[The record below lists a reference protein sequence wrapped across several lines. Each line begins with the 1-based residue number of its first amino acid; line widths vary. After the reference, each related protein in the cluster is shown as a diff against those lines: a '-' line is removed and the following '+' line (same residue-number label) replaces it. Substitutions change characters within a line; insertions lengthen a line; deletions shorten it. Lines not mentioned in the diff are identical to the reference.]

1 MKCKNCDFCDKSS
14 RPYYCTKDNAVID
27 MDCYNRGKKMN
38 CSETDRE
45 DREFMSDYIPWKI
58 SRGWH

>member
-1 MKCKNCDFCDKSS
+1 MKCKNCNYCDKSQL
-14 RPYYCTKDNAVID
+14 PYYCEKDNAVID
-27 MDCYNRGKKMN
+27 MDSYNNGRKMR

-45 DREFMSDYIPWKI
+45 DKEFLSDYIPWKI